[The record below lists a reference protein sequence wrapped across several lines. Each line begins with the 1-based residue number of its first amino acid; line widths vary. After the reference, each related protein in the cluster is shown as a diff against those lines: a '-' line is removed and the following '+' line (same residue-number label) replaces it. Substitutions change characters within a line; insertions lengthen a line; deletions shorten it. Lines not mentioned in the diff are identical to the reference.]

1 MAGGGRPL
9 KPRPGPPR
17 GPSSRRLSAALTF
30 RSLAHAHSELAHK
43 VAGGGGASLAL
54 PLPAPFLPLLH
65 SLPNSRVRSPL
76 CGSALRSNLAREEA
90 AQPRRRGKWKELE
103 EGGGPR
109 NS

>member
-1 MAGGGRPL
+1 MGEGTGNCRGGGKAREDWWGEEMGREPRKQERVEWLGGGRPL

-65 SLPNSRVRSPL
+65 SSPTL
-76 CGSALRSNLAREEA
+76 G
-90 AQPRRRGKWKELE
+90 
-103 EGGGPR
+103 
-109 NS
+109 